1 MKKEFEGM
9 SVAELRKIATER
21 NSKGNFT
28 DRANNAYAAIQ
39 ELTHAQA
46 SIGRGH
52 STSSIYTADLN
63 YYGRV
68 ME

>member
-1 MKKEFEGM
+1 MRKEFEGM
-9 SVAELRKIATER
+9 KVGELRKIATEKD
-21 NSKGNFT
+21 SKGRFT
-28 DRANNAYAAIQ
+28 ARANGAYVAIQ